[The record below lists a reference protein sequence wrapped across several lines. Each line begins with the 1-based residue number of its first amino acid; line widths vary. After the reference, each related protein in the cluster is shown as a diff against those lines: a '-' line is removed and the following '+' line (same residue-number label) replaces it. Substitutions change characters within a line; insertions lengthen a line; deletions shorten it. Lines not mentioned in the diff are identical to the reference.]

1 MSEVLNIVNAD
12 NALKLIK
19 SGKRIDGRSLT
30 DFRNIAGSKYTE
42 ISGFNTLGFNGN
54 GGIRFTF

>member
-1 MSEVLNIVNAD
+1 LKSYMLWDVYAEYGLLKNK
-12 NALKLIK
+12 LKLFA
-19 SGKRIDGRSLT
+19 DL
-30 DFRNIAGSKYTE
+30 RNITGSKYTE